1 MLQLFAQGYCRILEM
16 LLFDR
21 QVKGAVIFAWR
32 HEGKPQ
38 NFV

>member
-1 MLQLFAQGYCRILEM
+1 MLQLFAQGYCHILEM
-16 LLFDR
+16 LFDH
-21 QVKGAVIFAWR
+21 QVEGAVVFAWR